1 LSFFEYFAVKF
12 TRTRHG
18 VDEGSSLFP
27 KEKTKPVHNENPD
40 NSLQVQI
47 IKKKKKKGEA
57 SKWNRQIELILPF
70 FYLSGINFNFIGI
83 YFTVSY

>member
-27 KEKTKPVHNENPD
+27 KEKTKPVQLSPSSNH
-40 NSLQVQI
+40 
-47 IKKKKKKGEA
+47 KKKKKKRAGKQVESA
-57 SKWNRQIELILPF
+57 N
-70 FYLSGINFNFIGI
+70 
-83 YFTVSY
+83 

>member
-12 TRTRHG
+12 TRTHQG

-47 IKKKKKKGEA
+47 KKKKKKKGQA

-70 FYLSGINFNFIGI
+70 FLFIGH
-83 YFTVSY
+83 

>member
-47 IKKKKKKGEA
+47 IKKKKKGQA

-70 FYLSGINFNFIGI
+70 FLFIGH
-83 YFTVSY
+83 

>member
-47 IKKKKKKGEA
+47 IKKKKKKGRQA
-57 SKWNRQIELILPF
+57 SGIGKLNLFYRF

>member
-27 KEKTKPVHNENPD
+27 KEKTKPVQLSPSSNHK
-40 NSLQVQI
+40 
-47 IKKKKKKGEA
+47 KKKKKKGQA

-70 FYLSGINFNFIGI
+70 FLFIGH
-83 YFTVSY
+83 

>member
-27 KEKTKPVHNENPD
+27 KEKTKPVQLSPSSNH
-40 NSLQVQI
+40 
-47 IKKKKKKGEA
+47 KKKKKKGQA